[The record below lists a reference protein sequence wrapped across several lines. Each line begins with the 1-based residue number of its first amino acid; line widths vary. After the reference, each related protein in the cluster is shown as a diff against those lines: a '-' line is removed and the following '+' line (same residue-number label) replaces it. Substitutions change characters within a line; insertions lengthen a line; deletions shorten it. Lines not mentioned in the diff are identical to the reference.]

1 MSGGSKYLTFYFW
14 DGSVDLCADSWYSPG
29 QDIIRSV
36 AGPMSCSL
44 ATIERYMET
53 LPCAAPWEL
62 DQHTVP
68 VPWRRSLASLQPK
81 RLKIAFLV
89 DDGVIKVQPPIERAV
104 REVVAALRA
113 IGHEGMSCVR

>member
-1 MSGGSKYLTFYFW
+1 MDS
-14 DGSVDLCADSWYSPG
+14 CADSWYSPG

-62 DQHTVP
+62 DQHTAP
-68 VPWRRSLASLQPK
+68 VPWRRSLASLRPK

-104 REVVAALRA
+104 REVVAALRD
-113 IGHEGMSCVR
+113 IGHEGMSCVCWHIGGLNANTENSH